1 MATWEELD
9 EALADYTTSCNT
21 NERLRKMQRDWS
33 RVLHFICSDSDDTFT
48 MDVVAGEITRTCQ
61 GHDGV
66 PDIVVTT
73 DSEVF
78 CDMFWGDLNPVA
90 KYLRGEIQ
98 VKGSQEDVMR
108 LDAISYV
115 IWPDV

>member
-1 MATWEELD
+1 MATYEEID
-9 EALADYTTSCNT
+9 EALVDYTESCNT

-33 RVLHFICSDSDDTFT
+33 RTLHFICSDTTDTFT
-48 MDVVAGEITRTCQ
+48 MEVVSGEITGTPQ
-61 GHDGV
+61 GHVGV

-73 DSEVF
+73 DSETF

-115 IWPDV
+115 IWPDA